1 MIFTV
6 FSLTDRGDVG
16 EVRVVLPQS
25 VLLARSQPRS
35 DTGPSQHPGIVTI
48 PKVSRD

>member
-1 MIFTV
+1 M
-6 FSLTDRGDVG
+6 FSLTDRGDVE

-35 DTGPSQHPGIVTI
+35 DTGPTQHPGIVTI
-48 PKVSRD
+48 PKVSGD